1 MDRSIVTVLVHRD
14 SLKTHRLRFSYSQ
27 EFHPCTP
34 SYHNH
39 DRYKLQQNVMKSAS
53 SQVTERFRLLRSD
66 EAMILQ
72 WAEPQGMTTV
82 GVGDLAIL

>member
-1 MDRSIVTVLVHRD
+1 MA
-14 SLKTHRLRFSYSQ
+14 FSYSQ
-27 EFHPCTP
+27 GFHPCTP
-34 SYHNH
+34 SYYNH
-39 DRYKLQQNVMKSAS
+39 DCYKLQQNVMKSAS

-72 WAEPQGMTTV
+72 WAEPQGIATL